1 MMARTSSTPLHSAL
15 QRAPQHTA
23 STAAGFTLLEM
34 LVVLALIGITMTT
47 AVVSLRGGAGQ
58 AALKPVVALVAADLR
73 AARIAAMQRGRTVEV
88 SFDGR
93 ARSYAVTG
101 VGSVKRVPDS
111 IGFVFSTAHD
121 GLRPDYASRLLFFAD
136 GSSTGGLL
144 TLTSGTGNGPKRA
157 IVLAVDWLTGT
168 VQETGR
174 ETGRTP

>member
-1 MMARTSSTPLHSAL
+1 MNRPVPRRTPTLRTPSLNTSA
-15 QRAPQHTA
+15 T
-23 STAAGFTLLEM
+23 AGFTLLEM
-34 LVVLALIGITMTT
+34 LVVLALIGITMAS
-47 AVVSLRGGAGQ
+47 AVASWRRGAGQ
-58 AALKPVVALVAADLR
+58 AALPPVVALVAADLR
-73 AARIAAMQRGRTVEV
+73 AARIEAMQRGRTVEV

>member
-1 MMARTSSTPLHSAL
+1 MNRPVPRRTPTLRTPSLNTST
-15 QRAPQHTA
+15 T
-23 STAAGFTLLEM
+23 AGFTLLEM
-34 LVVLALIGITMTT
+34 LVVLALIGITMAS
-47 AVVSLRGGAGQ
+47 AVASWRRGAGQ
-58 AALKPVVALVAADLR
+58 AALPPVVALVAADLR
-73 AARIAAMQRGRTVEV
+73 AARIEAMQRGRTVEV